1 MKDPTRR
8 YPTLSRRG
16 EKILM
21 ALLEHPTFEKAAP
34 AAGVSLPT
42 LWRWRQKPEFQKAYL
57 EARRDVHSQS
67 MARLQQAEAAAV
79 ATVLRVMVDPV
90 TPATAKLRAAEM
102 VLDNAGRGIE
112 FQDLEVRFRDLER
125 APGPTVPGKSVPE
138 IRMKWNERGWAQSV
152 ARSEIEEETDDQLR
166 TRITDGL
173 ARIAA
178 ARRAAEVP
186 EKPA

>member
-8 YPTLSRRG
+8 YPELSLRG

-21 ALLEHPTFEKAAP
+21 ALLEHPIYEKAAA
-34 AAGVSLPT
+34 AAGVSLAT
-42 LWRWRQKPEFQKAYL
+42 LWRWRQKPEFQKALL
-57 EARRDVHSQS
+57 EARRDVHSQA
-67 MARLQQAEAAAV
+67 MARLQQGAAA
-79 ATVLRVMVDPV
+79 AASTVLRVMVDPA
-90 TPATAKLRAAEM
+90 TPATAKLRASQM
-102 VLDNAGRGIE
+102 VLDNAARGIE

-178 ARRAAEVP
+178 ARRAAELP

>member
-8 YPTLSRRG
+8 YPELSRRG

-79 ATVLRVMVDPV
+79 ATVLRVMVDSA

-112 FQDLEVRFRDLER
+112 FQDPEVRLRDLER
-125 APGPTVPGKSVPE
+125 APGPRVPGKS
-138 IRMKWNERGWAQSV
+138 WNERGWAQSV
-152 ARSEIEEETDDQLR
+152 APSEIEEETDEQLQ